1 MKATLLLMT
10 SLLVAACSAGYSPRY
25 YYESVEVSNLSGEA
39 ISDLQVQIGERDYG
53 CDAVAKNAMCHQRFG
68 KLPYPQQ
75 PLRVSWQVGDGG
87 EQTQQVDPMVPA
99 TLSPALPLRVMLD
112 IGEDGSVKAYF
123 KQNGFKN

>member
-1 MKATLLLMT
+1 
-10 SLLVAACSAGYSPRY
+10 
-25 YYESVEVSNLSGEA
+25 
-39 ISDLQVQIGERDYG
+39 
-53 CDAVAKNAMCHQRFG
+53 MCHQRFG

-75 PLRVSWQVGDGG
+75 PLRVSWQGGDGG
-87 EQTQQVDPMVPA
+87 EQTQQADPMVPA

>member
-10 SLLVAACSAGYSPRY
+10 SLLLAACGAGYEPRY

-39 ISDLQVQIGERDYG
+39 ISNLQVQIGERDYG
-53 CDAVAKNAMCHQRFG
+53 CDAVANNAMCHQRFG
-68 KLPYPQQ
+68 KLPYPQR
-75 PLRVSWQVGDGG
+75 PLSVSWRGGDGG
-87 EQTQQVDPMVPA
+87 EQTQQADPMVPA
-99 TLSPALPLRVMLD
+99 TLSPSLPLRVMLD